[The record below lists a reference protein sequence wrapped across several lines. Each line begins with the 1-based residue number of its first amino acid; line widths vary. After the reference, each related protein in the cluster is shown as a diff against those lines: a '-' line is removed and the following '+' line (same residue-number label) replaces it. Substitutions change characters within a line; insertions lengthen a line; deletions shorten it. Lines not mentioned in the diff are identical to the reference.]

1 VATDEP
7 GTARASESPDVR
19 VPVLL
24 AGAAAWCW
32 RILVIAGAFLALFL
46 LIAKLQLLVLPFF
59 TAMLLSA
66 LLHPAVAFLRRKH
79 WPSGL
84 ATTGVLLVAF
94 LIIAA
99 IAAFVINRASA
110 EYPKLVDQVNHV
122 IDQTRHFMVAHTSI
136 DPKNFDNVSGKILD
150 TLRSHQSQIASGV
163 VTAGKTLGEFATGAI
178 LAFFITF
185 FLLYDGERIWRW
197 VVDLFPRG
205 AREDLRG
212 AGERA
217 WRTLTGYVAGT
228 FIVALFH
235 GVVIGVTL
243 LLLGTPLV
251 APLAVLVFIG
261 SFIPIIGAVLFGGLA
276 VLVTLVTQGV
286 VPALIVLVV
295 LIVDNQAEAH
305 LLQPLVVGRYVS
317 LHPLAIAVA
326 LTGGALLAGLPGAIF
341 AVPIVAAVNAGVGHV
356 REQRDSLLPEEAVL
370 PEESPP
376 EDLAGGDRSPPEHG
390 PAE

>member
-1 VATDEP
+1 
-7 GTARASESPDVR
+7 

-356 REQRDSLLPEEAVL
+356 REQRDSLLPEDAVL